1 MQDLKEL
8 LEQLNI
14 PVAYDHF
21 NTATNPPFI
30 AFRRYSQSN
39 FGADNKVYEVINN
52 YYVTLVTEYKDINLE
67 NQLEELLT
75 NAEIFYNVESEDYAD
90 DEKLYEVVYSI
101 GYKESKNGI
110 ISI

>member
-1 MQDLKEL
+1 MRDFKTI

-39 FGADNKVYEVINN
+39 FGADNKVYEKINN
-52 YYVTLVTEYKDINLE
+52 YYIYLVTEYKDIELE
-67 NQLEELLT
+67 EQLEDVLT
-75 NAEIFYNVESEDYAD
+75 ENDIFFNVESEEYVE
-90 DEKLYEVVYSI
+90 DEKCYQIVYAV
-101 GYKESKNGI
+101 GYMEKGGENNE
-110 ISI
+110 